1 MALTPAVM
9 GVVNVTPDSF
19 YPASRTA
26 AVEEAIERGRAH
38 LAHGADLLDVGGESS
53 RPGAEPVAE
62 AEEARRVLPVIERLA
77 EHATVSVDTT
87 KVRVARD
94 ALAAGARIVND
105 VSGTL
110 YGVAG
115 ERGAGYVAMHRRGDA
130 RTMQLDP
137 RYDDVV
143 AEVLAHL
150 EDLAERARAAGVG
163 ELWLDP
169 GIGFG
174 KTTAHNL
181 ALLAHVED
189 FVALAERF
197 GAGVLIGTSRKRFL
211 GDLSPAPLEV
221 DERLEGS
228 IATEAW
234 SLVHGAAV
242 IRVHDVAAAVMVR
255 ELLAR
260 PLEAVA
266 GCR

>member
-26 AVEEAIERGRAH
+26 AVDEALERGRSH
-38 LAHGADLLDVGGESS
+38 LADGADLLDVGGESS

-62 AEEARRVLPVIERLA
+62 AEEARRVLPVLERLA
-77 EHATVSVDTT
+77 ELSTVSVDTT
-87 KVRVARD
+87 KARVARE

-110 YGVAG
+110 YRVAG
-115 ERGAGYVAMHRRGDA
+115 EHGAGYVAMHRRGDA
-130 RTMQLDP
+130 RTMQKDP
-137 RYDDVV
+137 RYGDVV
-143 AEVLAHL
+143 GEVLAHL
-150 EDLAERARAAGVG
+150 DDLAGRSRAAGVG
-163 ELWLDP
+163 ALWLDP

-181 ALLAHVED
+181 ALLAHLD
-189 FVALAERF
+189 DLVALAERHE
-197 GAGVLIGTSRKRFL
+197 AGVLVGTSRKRFL
-211 GDLSPAPLEV
+211 GELGPAPLGV
-221 DERLEGS
+221 DDRLEGS

-234 SLVHGAAV
+234 CLVHGAAV
-242 IRVHDVAAAVMVR
+242 IRVHDVRAAVQLR
-255 ELLAR
+255 DLLAR

-266 GCR
+266 PCR

>member
-9 GVVNVTPDSF
+9 GVVNATPDSF

-26 AVEEAIERGRAH
+26 AVDEAIERGRTH

-53 RPGAEPVAE
+53 RPGAEPVGE

-77 EHATVSVDTT
+77 ALAPVSVDTT
-87 KVRVARD
+87 KARVARD

-115 ERGAGYVAMHRRGDA
+115 ARGAGYVAMHRRGDA
-130 RTMQLDP
+130 RTMQVDP

-150 EDLAERARAAGVG
+150 DDLAGRARAAGVG

-181 ALLAHVED
+181 ALLAHLD
-189 FVALAERF
+189 DLVALAERH
-197 GAGVLIGTSRKRFL
+197 GAGVLVGTSRKRFL
-211 GDLSPAPLEV
+211 GELGPAPLGV

-234 SLVHGAAV
+234 CLVHGAAV

-260 PLEAVA
+260 PLE
-266 GCR
+266 GTPCR